1 MPWHAYFCG
10 LFDQKK
16 NRQKLEHILGK
27 LNPAQREAVI
37 NTEGPCMVIA
47 GAGSGKTRVL
57 TYRIAYL
64 IEKMGVDP
72 FNILALTFTN
82 KAAREMKHRIGVVI
96 GNAESQNIWMGTFHS
111 VFSRILR
118 SEAGKI
124 GYPSNFT
131 IYDTEDAKKLIT
143 NIVKEKNL
151 DKDVYKA
158 KNLQGRISSLKNN
171 LITPKMYD
179 RFPELKEQD
188 DASKTPLF
196 KEIYETYCE
205 RCFRAGAMD
214 FDDLLLKTNELL
226 ATYPEVLAKYQDRF
240 RYIMVDEYQDTNHSQ
255 YIIVKAL
262 ASRFENL
269 CVVGDDAQSI
279 YAFRG
284 ANIRNI
290 LNFQKDYPDAK
301 AFKLEQNYRST
312 KNIVLAAN
320 SLISKNK
327 HQLEKDVWTEN
338 APGERILV
346 HKSINESEEAKY
358 IADRIL
364 DHSRNENLDY
374 ASFAILYRTNAQTRA
389 LEEALR
395 KRGMPYRIYGGL
407 SFFQRKEVKD
417 LLAYL
422 RLTINPK
429 DEEALRRTINYPARG
444 IGGTTQDKLVF
455 LANEKNIS
463 IWEVLEGIDRYSNT
477 FNSGTRTKLSNYVLK
492 LKNYAN
498 MVANGESADQI
509 AEEVAKNSGLL
520 PELAKDKTPEGISR
534 YDNVQELLASIKDFV
549 ENENA
554 KEEGGNPSLENF
566 LSEIALITDAD
577 TQANEGE
584 AAVSLMTIHQA
595 KGLEFPYVFI
605 AGMEENLF
613 PNIMTLTSRADLEE
627 ERRLFYV
634 AVTRAEKKLYLTYC
648 HTRYRWGKLIDNEP
662 SRFIDEIDDR
672 YLDFEVPE
680 FSPMTSPRLFTS
692 ANTNFN
698 NRKPAESKNMSYAN
712 QTQEKQATGGAYAPN
727 RKNLRP
733 LTSSEPNGT
742 QQVISLEVDDRI
754 IHDKFGRGV
763 VVKKEGVGNNAK
775 VTIRFEKAGEKTLLM
790 KFAKLRKLG

>member
-1 MPWHAYFCG
+1 
-10 LFDQKK
+10 
-16 NRQKLEHILGK
+16 LEHILGK
-27 LNPAQREAVI
+27 LNPAQREAVVH
-37 NTEGPCMVIA
+37 TEGPCMVIA

-57 TYRIAYL
+57 TFRIAYL

-111 VFSRILR
+111 VFARILR

-124 GYPSNFT
+124 GYPSNFS
-131 IYDTEDAKKLIT
+131 IYDTEDAKKLVA

-158 KNLQGRISSLKNN
+158 KTIQGRISGLKNN

-179 RFPELKEQD
+179 RFPELHEQD
-188 DASKTPLF
+188 VASKTPLF
-196 KEIYETYCE
+196 KEIYETYCD

-327 HQLEKDVWTEN
+327 HQLEKDVWTDN
-338 APGERILV
+338 APGEKILV

-358 IADRIL
+358 IADKIL

-422 RLTINPK
+422 RLSINPK

-444 IGGTTQDKLVF
+444 IGDTTQDKLVY
-455 LANEKNIS
+455 LANEQRIS
-463 IWEVLEGIDRYSNT
+463 MWEVLENIDKYANT
-477 FNSGTRTKLSNYVLK
+477 FNSGTRTKLANYVLK
-492 LKNYAN
+492 LKNYAG
-498 MVANGESADQI
+498 MVARGESAELI

-520 PELAKDKTPEGISR
+520 PELSKDKTPEGISR
-534 YDNVQELLASIKDFV
+534 FDNVQELLASIKDFV

-554 KEEGGNPSLENF
+554 KEEEGNASLEHF

-584 AAVSLMTIHQA
+584 VAVSLMTIHQA

-680 FSPMTSPRLFTS
+680 FSPMTSPRLFTADTS
-692 ANTNFN
+692 NFI
-698 NRKPAESKNMSYAN
+698 NRKTAESKNMSHAN
-712 QTQEKQATGGAYAPN
+712 QAQEKQATGGAYAPN

-742 QQVISLEVDDRI
+742 SQVISLSEDDRV

-763 VVKKEGVGNNAK
+763 VVKKEGVDSNAK

>member
-1 MPWHAYFCG
+1 
-10 LFDQKK
+10 
-16 NRQKLEHILGK
+16 LEHILGK

-72 FNILALTFTN
+72 FNILSLTFTN

-96 GNAESQNIWMGTFHS
+96 GNSESQNIWMGTFHS

-118 SEAGKI
+118 SEATKI

-151 DKDVYKA
+151 DKDIYKA
-158 KNLQGRISSLKNN
+158 KTIQGRISGLKNN

-179 RFPELKEQD
+179 RFPELREQD
-188 DASKTPLF
+188 EASKTPLF
-196 KEIYETYCE
+196 REIYETYCE
-205 RCFRAGAMD
+205 RCFRSGAMD

-301 AFKLEQNYRST
+301 MFKLEQNYRST

-320 SLISKNK
+320 SLIAKNK
-327 HQLEKDVWTEN
+327 HQLEKDVWTDN
-338 APGERILV
+338 NSGDRILV
-346 HKSINESEEAKY
+346 HKSLNESEEAKY
-358 IADRIL
+358 IADKIL
-364 DHSRNENLDY
+364 DHSRNEGLGY
-374 ASFAILYRTNAQTRA
+374 EKFAILYRTNAQTRA
-389 LEEALR
+389 LEEAMR

-407 SFFQRKEVKD
+407 SFYQRKEVKD

-422 RLTINPK
+422 RLAINPN

-444 IGGTTQDKLVF
+444 IGTSTQDKVVH
-455 LANEKNIS
+455 LANEKKVSLWEILSNINQF
-463 IWEVLEGIDRYSNT
+463 SNT
-477 FNSGTRTKLSNYVLK
+477 FNKGIVAKLANFVLK
-492 LKNYAN
+492 IQNYGE
-498 MVANGESADQI
+498 MVKAGRTAEEV

-520 PELAKDKTPEGISR
+520 PELAQDKTPEGISR

-549 ENENA
+549 ENEVA
-554 KEEGGNPSLENF
+554 KEEGDPGLENF

-577 TQANEGE
+577 TQAENNE

-613 PNIMTLTSRADLEE
+613 PNIMTLTSRTDLEE

-634 AVTRAEKKLYLTYC
+634 AITRAEKKLYLTYC
-648 HTRYRWGKLIDNEP
+648 HTRYRWGKLLDNEP
-662 SRFIDEIDDR
+662 SRFIDEIDDK
-672 YLDFEVPE
+672 YLDFEIPE
-680 FSPMTSPRLFTS
+680 FSPMTSPRLFGAPTP
-692 ANTNFN
+692 ANNSYRQAT
-698 NRKPAESKNMSYAN
+698 KSKDMTTN
-712 QTQEKQATGGAYAPN
+712 QTSEKQATGGAYAPN

-733 LTSSEPNGT
+733 LTKSEPAGT
-742 QQVISLEVDDRI
+742 GHVISLSVDDRV

-763 VVKKEGVGNNAK
+763 VTNVEGVENNTK
-775 VTIRFEKAGEKTLLM
+775 ITIRFEKAGEKTLLM

>member
-1 MPWHAYFCG
+1 M
-10 LFDQKK
+10 
-16 NRQKLEHILGK
+16 EHILGK

-72 FNILALTFTN
+72 FNILSLTFTN

-96 GNAESQNIWMGTFHS
+96 GNSESQNIWMGTFHS

-118 SEAGKI
+118 SEATKI

-151 DKDVYKA
+151 DKDIYKA
-158 KNLQGRISSLKNN
+158 KTIQGRISGLKNN

-179 RFPELKEQD
+179 RFPELREQD
-188 DASKTPLF
+188 EASKTPLF
-196 KEIYETYCE
+196 REIYETYCE
-205 RCFRAGAMD
+205 RCFRSGAMD

-301 AFKLEQNYRST
+301 MFKLEQNYRST

-320 SLISKNK
+320 SLIAKNK

-338 APGERILV
+338 NSGDRILV
-346 HKSINESEEAKY
+346 HKSLNESEEAKY
-358 IADRIL
+358 IADKIL
-364 DHSRNENLDY
+364 DHSRNEGLGY
-374 ASFAILYRTNAQTRA
+374 EKFAILYRTNAQTRA
-389 LEEALR
+389 LEEAMR

-407 SFFQRKEVKD
+407 SFYQRKEVKD

-422 RLTINPK
+422 RLAINPN

-444 IGGTTQDKLVF
+444 IGTSTQDKVVY
-455 LANEKNIS
+455 LANEKKVSLWEILANINQF
-463 IWEVLEGIDRYSNT
+463 SNT
-477 FNSGTRTKLSNYVLK
+477 FNKGIVAKLANFVLK
-492 LKNYAN
+492 IQNYGE
-498 MVANGESADQI
+498 MVKAGRTAEEV

-520 PELAKDKTPEGISR
+520 PELAQDKTPEGISR

-549 ENENA
+549 ENEVA
-554 KEEGGNPSLENF
+554 KEEGDPGLENF

-577 TQANEGE
+577 TQAENNE

-613 PNIMTLTSRADLEE
+613 PNIMTLTSRTDLEE

-634 AVTRAEKKLYLTYC
+634 AITRAEKKLYLTYC
-648 HTRYRWGKLIDNEP
+648 HTRYRWGKLLDNEP
-662 SRFIDEIDDR
+662 SRFIDEIDDK
-672 YLDFEVPE
+672 YLDFEIPE
-680 FSPMTSPRLFTS
+680 FSPMTSPRLFGAPTP
-692 ANTNFN
+692 ANNSYRQAT
-698 NRKPAESKNMSYAN
+698 KSKDMTTN
-712 QTQEKQATGGAYAPN
+712 QTSEKQATGGAYAPN

-733 LTSSEPNGT
+733 LTKSEPAGT
-742 QQVISLEVDDRI
+742 GHVISLSVDDRV

-763 VVKKEGVGNNAK
+763 VTNVEGVENNTK
-775 VTIRFEKAGEKTLLM
+775 ITIRFEKAGEKTLLM